1 MANIR
6 SEQGTFDC
14 NVNNSH
20 VYIF

>member
-14 NVNNSH
+14 DVNNSH